1 MDTNS
6 VLRSLRYILNI
17 DDNRMAEI
25 FSSAGKSVEA
35 TNVRCMLKN
44 DDDSNYLVCSD
55 DLLVQFLD
63 NLIVIKRGPKDPSK
77 PEPPKESLTNNLI
90 LKKIRIAFNL
100 KEDDMLK
107 TFSKGGFEI
116 TKPEMSALF
125 RRKGHRHYKE
135 CGDQIMRKF
144 LKGLSLKD

>member
-1 MDTNS
+1 
-6 VLRSLRYILNI
+6 
-17 DDNRMAEI
+17 
-25 FSSAGKSVEA
+25 
-35 TNVRCMLKN
+35 
-44 DDDSNYLVCSD
+44 
-55 DLLVQFLD
+55 
-63 NLIVIKRGPKDPSK
+63 
-77 PEPPKESLTNNLI
+77 
-90 LKKIRIAFNL
+90 
-100 KEDDMLK
+100 MLK